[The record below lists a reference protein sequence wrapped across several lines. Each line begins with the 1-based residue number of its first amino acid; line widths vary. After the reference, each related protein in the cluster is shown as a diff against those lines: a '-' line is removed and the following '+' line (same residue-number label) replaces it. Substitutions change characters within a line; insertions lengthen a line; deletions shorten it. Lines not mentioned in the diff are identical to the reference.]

1 MLFCCLIQHISLLR
15 QQEQQKLSEEQFH
28 SSSLMAEKKE
38 LEDKIASFTKKIS
51 GTPK

>member
-15 QQEQQKLSEEQFH
+15 QQEQQKLSEEQFR